1 MVEAVIWDFGGVL
14 TTSPFE
20 AFTRFETERGLPA
33 DIIRRTNA
41 ANHLENA
48 WAKFERA
55 EVDIHAFDELF
66 ATESRALGAEVR
78 GKDVLPL
85 LSGDLRPEMVEALK
99 RVKARFKTGCIT
111 NNLPA
116 NAIGSHSGRSLYVAE
131 VMVLFDHVIESAK
144 IGLRKPDPRIYQMM
158 VETLKVEP
166 EELRLSR
173 RPRRQP
179 ETRAR
184 DGHDHDQGTQRRAGD
199 HRTGSGNRADIALG
213 GIPEFAGSHDQT
225 ALVLWR
231 ERRQNTPKSLNSE
244 LKPLGDIRPS
254 ASIEAVE
261 SGLAA
266 QGYIASR
273 QIATAVYLAQQIEKP
288 ILVEGPAGVGKTELA
303 KAIAAWR
310 GLKMIRLQCYEGL
323 DEAKALYEWK
333 YAKQLLYTQILKDKL
348 GEVLGGAPTL
358 EAALNQ
364 LHDFGDVFFSKE
376 FVEPRPLLQ
385 ALEQPAGCVLL
396 IDEIDKSD
404 AEFESL
410 LLEILSD
417 FQVTIPE
424 LGTVVAVAAP
434 TVILTSNS
442 ERDLGDALKRRC
454 LHLHIG
460 FPEQK
465 LEERI
470 VESRVPG
477 ISQTLR
483 KQMVGFIHEIRT
495 LDLKKL
501 PSVSETIDWARVL
514 VLLQA
519 PELGHEIVKD
529 TLNVLLKYEADIEAT
544 MPQVSTFIAKA
555 SRQNVFG

>member
-1 MVEAVIWDFGGVL
+1 M
-14 TTSPFE
+14 
-20 AFTRFETERGLPA
+20 
-33 DIIRRTNA
+33 
-41 ANHLENA
+41 
-48 WAKFERA
+48 A
-55 EVDIHAFDELF
+55 EQ
-66 ATESRALGAEVR
+66 
-78 GKDVLPL
+78 
-85 LSGDLRPEMVEALK
+85 
-99 RVKARFKTGCIT
+99 
-111 NNLPA
+111 
-116 NAIGSHSGRSLYVAE
+116 
-131 VMVLFDHVIESAK
+131 
-144 IGLRKPDPRIYQMM
+144 KP
-158 VETLKVEP
+158 
-166 EELRLSR
+166 S
-173 RPRRQP
+173 
-179 ETRAR
+179 
-184 DGHDHDQGTQRRAGD
+184 
-199 HRTGSGNRADIALG
+199 
-213 GIPEFAGSHDQT
+213 T
-225 ALVLWR
+225 A
-231 ERRQNTPKSLNSE
+231 
-244 LKPLGDIRPS
+244 
-254 ASIEAVE
+254 IEAVE

-273 QIATAVYLAQQIEKP
+273 QIATAVYLSQQIEKP

-310 GLKMIRLQCYEGL
+310 GMKMIRLQCYEGL

-348 GEVLGGAPTL
+348 GEVLGGAQTL
-358 EAALNQ
+358 HEALNQ

-385 ALEQPAGCVLL
+385 ALEHPGGCVLL

-424 LGTVVAVAAP
+424 LGTVSAITPP

-460 FPEQK
+460 FPEQR

-470 VESRVPG
+470 VESRVPN

-483 KQMVGFIHEIRT
+483 RQMVGFIHEIRS

-519 PELGHEIVKD
+519 SELDTEIVKD
-529 TLNVLLKYEADIEAT
+529 TLNVLLKYEADIEAAQ
-544 MPQVSTFIAKA
+544 PQITTFIAKA
-555 SRQNVFG
+555 ARSNVFG

>member
-1 MVEAVIWDFGGVL
+1 MASTVSADPETPEAVAAAL
-14 TTSPFE
+14 RE
-20 AFTRFETERGLPA
+20 ARYLA
-33 DIIRRTNA
+33 D
-41 ANHLENA
+41 
-48 WAKFERA
+48 
-55 EVDIHAFDELF
+55 D
-66 ATESRALGAEVR
+66 S
-78 GKDVLPL
+78 
-85 LSGDLRPEMVEALK
+85 
-99 RVKARFKTGCIT
+99 
-111 NNLPA
+111 
-116 NAIGSHSGRSLYVAE
+116 
-131 VMVLFDHVIESAK
+131 
-144 IGLRKPDPRIYQMM
+144 
-158 VETLKVEP
+158 
-166 EELRLSR
+166 
-173 RPRRQP
+173 
-179 ETRAR
+179 
-184 DGHDHDQGTQRRAGD
+184 
-199 HRTGSGNRADIALG
+199 
-213 GIPEFAGSHDQT
+213 T
-225 ALVLWR
+225 AL
-231 ERRQNTPKSLNSE
+231 
-244 LKPLGDIRPS
+244 
-254 ASIEAVE
+254 
-261 SGLAA
+261 
-266 QGYIASR
+266 IAF
-273 QIATAVYLAQQIEKP
+273 LAQRLGKP

-303 KAIAAWR
+303 KALSRATGR
-310 GLKMIRLQCYEGL
+310 ELVRLQCYEGL

-519 PELGHEIVKD
+519 SELGHEMVKD
-529 TLNVLLKYEADIEAT
+529 TLNVLLKYEADIEAAR
-544 MPQVSTFIAKA
+544 PQVSTFIAKA

>member
-1 MVEAVIWDFGGVL
+1 MPKVMARG
-14 TTSPFE
+14 PK
-20 AFTRFETERGLPA
+20 RGLSS
-33 DIIRRTNA
+33 A
-41 ANHLENA
+41 ANA
-48 WAKFERA
+48 GRTIARSTPSGAK
-55 EVDIHAFDELF
+55 
-66 ATESRALGAEVR
+66 
-78 GKDVLPL
+78 P
-85 LSGDLRPEMVEALK
+85 
-99 RVKARFKTGCIT
+99 
-111 NNLPA
+111 
-116 NAIGSHSGRSLYVAE
+116 VA
-131 VMVLFDHVIESAK
+131 DK
-144 IGLRKPDPRIYQMM
+144 GP
-158 VETLKVEP
+158 
-166 EELRLSR
+166 
-173 RPRRQP
+173 
-179 ETRAR
+179 
-184 DGHDHDQGTQRRAGD
+184 
-199 HRTGSGNRADIALG
+199 
-213 GIPEFAGSHDQT
+213 T
-225 ALVLWR
+225 A
-231 ERRQNTPKSLNSE
+231 
-244 LKPLGDIRPS
+244 
-254 ASIEAVE
+254 AIEAVE

-273 QIATAVYLAQQIEKP
+273 QIATAVYLSQQIEKP

-303 KAIAAWR
+303 KAIAQWR
-310 GLKMIRLQCYEGL
+310 GQKLIRLQCYEGL

-348 GEVLGGAPTL
+348 GEVLGGAATL
-358 EAALNQ
+358 DAALKQ

-376 FVEPRPLLQ
+376 FIEPRPLLQ
-385 ALEQPAGCVLL
+385 ALLEPRGCVLL

-410 LLEILSD
+410 PLEILSD

-424 LGTVVAVAAP
+424 LGTVSAITPP

-470 VESRVPG
+470 VESRVPV

-483 KQMVGFIHEIRT
+483 KQMVSFIHEVRT

-519 PELGHEIVKD
+519 SELDTDIVKD
-529 TLNVLLKYEADIEAT
+529 TLNVLLKYEADIEAAQ
-544 MPQVSTFIAKA
+544 PQITTFIAKA
-555 SRQNVFG
+555 ARSNVFG

>member
-1 MVEAVIWDFGGVL
+1 MA
-14 TTSPFE
+14 
-20 AFTRFETERGLPA
+20 
-33 DIIRRTNA
+33 
-41 ANHLENA
+41 EN
-48 WAKFERA
+48 RSSGMIA
-55 EVDIHAFDELF
+55 E
-66 ATESRALGAEVR
+66 
-78 GKDVLPL
+78 
-85 LSGDLRPEMVEALK
+85 
-99 RVKARFKTGCIT
+99 
-111 NNLPA
+111 
-116 NAIGSHSGRSLYVAE
+116 
-131 VMVLFDHVIESAK
+131 
-144 IGLRKPDPRIYQMM
+144 
-158 VETLKVEP
+158 
-166 EELRLSR
+166 
-173 RPRRQP
+173 
-179 ETRAR
+179 
-184 DGHDHDQGTQRRAGD
+184 
-199 HRTGSGNRADIALG
+199 
-213 GIPEFAGSHDQT
+213 
-225 ALVLWR
+225 
-231 ERRQNTPKSLNSE
+231 
-244 LKPLGDIRPS
+244 
-254 ASIEAVE
+254 VE

-266 QGYIASR
+266 AGYIASR
-273 QIATAVYLAQQIEKP
+273 QIATAVYLARQIEKP

-310 GLKMIRLQCYEGL
+310 GLKMLRLQCYEGL

-348 GEVLGGAPTL
+348 GEVLGGAETL
-358 EAALNQ
+358 PQALAQ

-385 ALEQPAGCVLL
+385 ALEQPLGCVLL

-417 FQVTIPE
+417 FQVSIPE
-424 LGTVVAVAAP
+424 LGTVSAIVPP
-434 TVILTSNS
+434 TVILTSNG

-477 ISQTLR
+477 IAQSLR
-483 KQMVGFIHEIRT
+483 KQLVGFINEVRT

-519 PELGHEIVKD
+519 TELDADVVKD
-529 TLNVLLKYEADIEAT
+529 TLNVLLKYESDIEAT
-544 MPQVSTFIAKA
+544 LPEVNAFVAKA
-555 SRQNVFG
+555 GRRGAFG